1 MSNNVP
7 TRPLI
12 AIIAATLVLAFTAGC
27 LGSGTGGTATPTVD
41 QGTPGVPDTA
51 SGSAARL
58 EIEVIYSG
66 MWSGA
71 WGTPREMQNDERFG
85 NATLPL
91 PQNPQSVKA
100 MFQKQETTN
109 ETLTLRLLRDGVVI
123 AEANGSEPLAVVT
136 LEAVPSRL

>member
-1 MSNNVP
+1 MSG
-7 TRPLI
+7 
-12 AIIAATLVLAFTAGC
+12 A
-27 LGSGTGGTATPTVD
+27 ATPTPTPAV
-41 QGTPGVPDTA
+41 GLETPGVPDTT
-51 SGSAARL
+51 SGPAARL
-58 EIEVIYSG
+58 ELEVIYSG

-71 WGTPREMQNDERFG
+71 WGSPREMQNDERFG

-91 PQNPQSVKA
+91 PQNPQSVTA

>member
-1 MSNNVP
+1 M
-7 TRPLI
+7 RPLI
-12 AIIAATLVLAFTAGC
+12 AVLGAALVLALAAGC
-27 LGSGTGGTATPTVD
+27 LGSGTGGTATPTPAAD
-41 QGTPGVPDTA
+41 LGTPGVPDTT
-51 SGSAARL
+51 SGPAARL
-58 EIEVIYSG
+58 ELEVVYSG

-71 WGTPREMQNDERFG
+71 WGAPKEMQNDERFG

-91 PQNPQSVKA
+91 PQNPQIVTA

-136 LEAVPSRL
+136 LEAVPSQL